1 MNGVKMTKKNSIK
14 LFEDKLVRSVW
25 DEEKEEWYFSIVDV
39 VEILTDSSDPKQ
51 YIKKMRSRDEEL
63 NSNWG
68 TICTPLQMI
77 GKDGKRREIQAANTQ
92 GLFRIIQ
99 SIPSKKAETFKQWLA
114 KVGAERLDQL
124 QDPELSIKQGL
135 EDYRRLGYSDDW
147 INQRLKSIEIR
158 KDLTD
163 QWKGHN
169 VEDGVQYAA
178 LTDIIYQAWAGKT
191 AKEYKKFK
199 GLKKEN
205 LRDNM
210 TNEELVLNMLA
221 ELSATSITKA
231 KNPQTLEENA
241 KCAHEG
247 GNVAAVA
254 RRELESKTG
263 RSIVTPLNARDY
275 FEAQIESKKEQL
287 YLPVRN
293 FILGTGLSF
302 GFSNEKV
309 RVPYKDSYFV
319 IDQLYYHIPSRR
331 NVLLKILRKNL
342 TQKEKEEFK
351 EQIQFFNAKDKRE
364 GENNAV
370 GLLFIIGEKQVS
382 IEYVIPDGNEQSAEK
397 LGLPTSKEF
406 DSFLQKS
413 LADLRMN

>member
-1 MNGVKMTKKNSIK
+1 MAKKNSIK

-25 DEEKEEWYFSIVDV
+25 DEEKEEWFFSVNDV
-39 VEILTDSSDPKQ
+39 VQILTDSTNVTD
-51 YIKKMRSRDEEL
+51 YIKKMRKRDEEL
-63 NSNWG
+63 GKGWG
-68 TICTPLQMI
+68 QIVTPLSVQTAG
-77 GKDGKRREIQAANTQ
+77 GKQKTNFANTQ

-99 SIPSKKAETFKQWLA
+99 SIPSKKAEPFKQWLA

-163 QWKGHN
+163 QWKEHN
-169 VEDGVQYAA
+169 VEEGVQYAA

-241 KCAHEG
+241 LCAHEG
-247 GNVAAVA
+247 GTVAAVA

-302 GFSNEKV
+302 GFSNEKL

-319 IDQLYYHIPSRR
+319 IDQLYYHIPTRR

-351 EQIQFFNAKDKRE
+351 EQIQFFNRKDKRE

-382 IEYVIPDGNEQSAEK
+382 IDYVLPEENCKSASE
-397 LGLPTSKEF
+397 LGLPSPEVF
-406 DSFLQKS
+406 DSYLQKS

>member
-1 MNGVKMTKKNSIK
+1 MAKKNSIK

-25 DEEKEEWYFSIVDV
+25 DEEKEEWFFSVNDV
-39 VEILTDSSDPKQ
+39 VQILTDSTNVTD
-51 YIKKMRSRDEEL
+51 YIKKMRKRDEEL
-63 NSNWG
+63 GKGWG
-68 TICTPLQMI
+68 QIVTPLSVQTAG
-77 GKDGKRREIQAANTQ
+77 GKQKTNFANTQ

-99 SIPSKKAETFKQWLA
+99 SIPSKKAEPFKQWLA

-163 QWKGHN
+163 QWKEHN
-169 VEDGVQYAA
+169 VEEGVQYAD

-241 KCAHEG
+241 HCAHEG

-275 FEAQIESKKEQL
+275 FTAQIDSKKEQL
-287 YLPVRN
+287 YLSIRS
-293 FILGTGLSF
+293 FILGTELLF

-309 RVPYKDSYFV
+309 RVPYKNSYFI
-319 IDQLYYHIPSRR
+319 IDQIYYHIPSKR
-331 NVLLKILRKNL
+331 NVLLNIYLKNP
-342 TQKEKEEFK
+342 TAAQKEKFK
-351 EQIQFFNAKDKRE
+351 EQILFYNNKNKRDGDE
-364 GENNAV
+364 NAV
-370 GLLFIIGEKQVS
+370 GMFFIITEKKISV
-382 IEYVIPDGNEQSAEK
+382 EYVIPYNFGKSAEDF
-397 LGLPTSKEF
+397 GLPSPDIF

-413 LADLRMN
+413 LADLRMI

>member
-1 MNGVKMTKKNSIK
+1 MAKKNSIK

-39 VEILTDSSDPKQ
+39 IEILTDSSDPKQ

-99 SIPSKKAETFKQWLA
+99 SIPSKKAEPFKQWLA

-178 LTDIIYQAWAGKT
+178 LTDIIYQAWADKT

-221 ELSATSITKA
+221 ELSATSITKT

-247 GNVAAVA
+247 GTVAAVA

-263 RSIVTPLNARDY
+263 RSIVSPLNARDY
-275 FEAQIESKKEQL
+275 FEAQIESKKEQF

-302 GFSNEKV
+302 GFSNEKL
-309 RVPYKDSYFV
+309 RIPYKDSYFV

-331 NVLLKILRKNL
+331 NVLLRILRKNL

-364 GENNAV
+364 EENNAV

-382 IEYVIPDGNEQSAEK
+382 IEYVIPDGNEQSVEK

>member
-1 MNGVKMTKKNSIK
+1 MAKKNSIK

-25 DEEKEEWYFSIVDV
+25 DEEKEEWFFSVNDV
-39 VEILTDSSDPKQ
+39 VQILTDSTNVTD
-51 YIKKMRSRDEEL
+51 YIKKMRKRDEEL
-63 NSNWG
+63 GKGWG
-68 TICTPLQMI
+68 QIVTPLSVQTAG
-77 GKDGKRREIQAANTQ
+77 GKQKTNFTNTQ

-99 SIPSKKAETFKQWLA
+99 SIPSKKAEPFKQWLA

-163 QWKGHN
+163 QWKEHN
-169 VEDGVQYAA
+169 VEEGVQYAA

-241 KCAHEG
+241 LCAHEG
-247 GNVAAVA
+247 GTVAAVA

-275 FEAQIESKKEQL
+275 FESQIESKKEQL

-302 GFSNEKV
+302 GFSNEKL

-319 IDQLYYHIPSRR
+319 IDQLYYHIPTRR

-351 EQIQFFNAKDKRE
+351 EQIQFFNRKDKRE

-382 IEYVIPDGNEQSAEK
+382 IDYVLPEENCKSASK
-397 LGLPTSKEF
+397 LGLPSPEVF
-406 DSFLQKS
+406 DSYLQKS

>member
-1 MNGVKMTKKNSIK
+1 MAKKNSIK

-25 DEEKEEWYFSIVDV
+25 DEEKEEWFFSVNDV
-39 VEILTDSSDPKQ
+39 VQILTDSTNVTD
-51 YIKKMRSRDEEL
+51 YIKKMRKRDEEL
-63 NSNWG
+63 GKGWG
-68 TICTPLQMI
+68 QIVTPLSVQTAG
-77 GKDGKRREIQAANTQ
+77 GKQKTNFANTQ

-99 SIPSKKAETFKQWLA
+99 SIPSKMAEPFKQWLA

-163 QWKGHN
+163 QWKEHN
-169 VEDGVQYAA
+169 VEEGVQYAA

-241 KCAHEG
+241 LCAHEG
-247 GNVAAVA
+247 GTVAAVA

-302 GFSNEKV
+302 GFSNEKL

-319 IDQLYYHIPSRR
+319 IDQLYYHIPTRR

-351 EQIQFFNAKDKRE
+351 EQIQFFNRKDKRE

-382 IEYVIPDGNEQSAEK
+382 IDYVLPEENCKSASE
-397 LGLPTSKEF
+397 LGLPSPEVF
-406 DSFLQKS
+406 NSYLQKS

>member
-1 MNGVKMTKKNSIK
+1 MAKKNSIK

-25 DEEKEEWYFSIVDV
+25 DEEKEEWFFSVNDV
-39 VEILTDSSDPKQ
+39 VQILTDSTNVTD
-51 YIKKMRSRDEEL
+51 YIKKMRKRDEEL
-63 NSNWG
+63 GKGWG
-68 TICTPLQMI
+68 QIVTPLSVQTVG
-77 GKDGKRREIQAANTQ
+77 GKQKTNFANTQ

-99 SIPSKKAETFKQWLA
+99 SIPSKKAEPFKQWLA

-163 QWKGHN
+163 QWKEHN
-169 VEDGVQYAA
+169 VQEEVQYAA

-191 AKEYKKFK
+191 AKEYKQFK

-231 KNPQTLEENA
+231 KNPQTLKENA
-241 KCAHEG
+241 QCAQEG

-263 RSIVTPLNARDY
+263 KSIVSPLNARDY
-275 FEAQIESKKEQL
+275 FTAQIDSKKEQL
-287 YLPVRN
+287 YLSIRN
-293 FILGTGLSF
+293 FILGTELLF

-309 RVPYKDSYFV
+309 RVPYKNSYFI
-319 IDQLYYHIPSRR
+319 IDQIYYHIPSKR
-331 NVLLKILRKNL
+331 NVLLNIYLKNP
-342 TQKEKEEFK
+342 TAAQKEKFK
-351 EQIQFFNAKDKRE
+351 EQILFYNNKNKRDGDE
-364 GENNAV
+364 NAV
-370 GLLFIIGEKQVS
+370 GMFFIITEKKISV
-382 IEYVIPDGNEQSAEK
+382 EYVIPYNFGKSAEDF
-397 LGLPTSKEF
+397 GLPSPDIF

-413 LADLRMN
+413 LADLRMI

>member
-1 MNGVKMTKKNSIK
+1 MAKKNSIK

-25 DEEKEEWYFSIVDV
+25 DEEKEEWFFSVNDV
-39 VEILTDSSDPKQ
+39 VQILTDSTNVTD
-51 YIKKMRSRDEEL
+51 YIKKMRKRDEEL
-63 NSNWG
+63 GKGWG
-68 TICTPLQMI
+68 QIVTPLSVQTAG
-77 GKDGKRREIQAANTQ
+77 GKQKTNFANTQ

-99 SIPSKKAETFKQWLA
+99 SIPSKMAEPFKQWLA

-163 QWKGHN
+163 QWKEHN

-241 KCAHEG
+241 LCAHEG
-247 GNVAAVA
+247 GTVAAVA

-302 GFSNEKV
+302 GFSNEKL

-319 IDQLYYHIPSRR
+319 IDQLYYHIPTRR

-351 EQIQFFNAKDKRE
+351 EQIQFFNRKDKRE

-382 IEYVIPDGNEQSAEK
+382 IDYVLPEENCKSASE
-397 LGLPTSKEF
+397 LGLPSPEVF
-406 DSFLQKS
+406 NSYLQKS

>member
-1 MNGVKMTKKNSIK
+1 MAKKNSIK

-25 DEEKEEWYFSIVDV
+25 DEEKEEWFFSVNDV
-39 VEILTDSSDPKQ
+39 VQILTDSTNVTD
-51 YIKKMRSRDEEL
+51 YIKKMRKRDEEL
-63 NSNWG
+63 GKGWG
-68 TICTPLQMI
+68 QIVTPLSVQTAG
-77 GKDGKRREIQAANTQ
+77 GKQKTNFANTQ

-99 SIPSKKAETFKQWLA
+99 SIPSKKAEPFKQWLA

-163 QWKGHN
+163 QWKEHN
-169 VEDGVQYAA
+169 VEEGVQYAA
-178 LTDIIYQAWAGKT
+178 LTDIIYQAWAG
-191 AKEYKKFK
+191 
-199 GLKKEN
+199 
-205 LRDNM
+205 
-210 TNEELVLNMLA
+210 
-221 ELSATSITKA
+221 
-231 KNPQTLEENA
+231 
-241 KCAHEG
+241 
-247 GNVAAVA
+247 
-254 RRELESKTG
+254 KTG

-302 GFSNEKV
+302 GFSNEKL

-319 IDQLYYHIPSRR
+319 IDQLYYHIPTRR

-351 EQIQFFNAKDKRE
+351 EQIQFFNRKDKRE

-382 IEYVIPDGNEQSAEK
+382 IDYVLPEENCKSASE
-397 LGLPTSKEF
+397 LGLPSPEVF
-406 DSFLQKS
+406 DSYLQKS

>member
-1 MNGVKMTKKNSIK
+1 MAKKNSIK

-25 DEEKEEWYFSIVDV
+25 DEEKEEWFFSVNDV
-39 VEILTDSSDPKQ
+39 VQILTDSTNVTD
-51 YIKKMRSRDEEL
+51 YIKKMRKRDEEL
-63 NSNWG
+63 GKGWG
-68 TICTPLQMI
+68 QIVTPLSVQTAG
-77 GKDGKRREIQAANTQ
+77 GKQKTNFANTQ

-99 SIPSKKAETFKQWLA
+99 SIPSKKAEPFKQWLA

-163 QWKGHN
+163 QWKEHN
-169 VEDGVQYAA
+169 VEEGVQYAA

-241 KCAHEG
+241 LCAHEG
-247 GNVAAVA
+247 GTVAAVA
-254 RRELESKTG
+254 RRELENKTG

-302 GFSNEKV
+302 GFSNEKL

-319 IDQLYYHIPSRR
+319 IDQLYYHIPTRR

-351 EQIQFFNAKDKRE
+351 EQIQFINRKDKRE

-382 IEYVIPDGNEQSAEK
+382 IDYVLPEENCKSASE
-397 LGLPTSKEF
+397 LGLPSPEVF
-406 DSFLQKS
+406 DSYLQKS

>member
-1 MNGVKMTKKNSIK
+1 MAKKNSIK

-25 DEEKEEWYFSIVDV
+25 DEEKEEWFFSVNDV
-39 VEILTDSSDPKQ
+39 VQILTDSTNVTD
-51 YIKKMRSRDEEL
+51 YIKKMRKRDEEL
-63 NSNWG
+63 GKGWG
-68 TICTPLQMI
+68 QIVTPLSVQTAG
-77 GKDGKRREIQAANTQ
+77 GKQKTNFANTQ

-99 SIPSKKAETFKQWLA
+99 SIPSKKAEPFKQWLA

-163 QWKGHN
+163 QWKEHN
-169 VEDGVQYAA
+169 VEEGVQYAA

-199 GLKKEN
+199 CLKKEN

-241 KCAHEG
+241 LCAHEG
-247 GNVAAVA
+247 GTVAAVA

-302 GFSNEKV
+302 GFSNEKL

-319 IDQLYYHIPSRR
+319 IDQLYYHIPTRR

-351 EQIQFFNAKDKRE
+351 EQIQFFNRKDKRE

-382 IEYVIPDGNEQSAEK
+382 IDYVLPEENCKSASE
-397 LGLPTSKEF
+397 LGLPSPEVF
-406 DSFLQKS
+406 DSYLQKS